1 MRSNLTVDASK
12 MFHTK
17 HLQAKEPTEKK
28 LQNSISKYKKLES
41 KKLIEILILL
51 NQRDLALKLA
61 EKHVPED
68 AITLYAKAGDV
79 DSAIRIYTKNAK
91 SMNAKLAISQV
102 YLNCFDFDKI
112 KTVLTHDILTQVK
125 QNKLGDFL
133 LPYSYTLNDEELLEK
148 LDHWLAENP
157 NNSYIIKKVLSHR
170 YKISAYY
177 LW

>member
-1 MRSNLTVDASK
+1 
-12 MFHTK
+12 
-17 HLQAKEPTEKK
+17 
-28 LQNSISKYKKLES
+28 
-41 KKLIEILILL
+41 
-51 NQRDLALKLA
+51 
-61 EKHVPED
+61 
-68 AITLYAKAGDV
+68 
-79 DSAIRIYTKNAK
+79 
-91 SMNAKLAISQV
+91 MNAKLAISQV

-177 LW
+177 LWEYLGQSDNTRLQNYHRLVHKQYSNEELKKLLAST